1 MSSNYDATI
10 HIDIDGIA
18 IGDVPLCAAYEAHD
32 IALGYIGQA
41 KTEANI
47 ERARRDVSELAR
59 KYRMF
64 MPIYMGKPFKEE
76 NNMDIP
82 GKLRNDLKR
91 IYGAADPLDYIEDVV
106 IKESLGDTEINLT
119 LRVPRD
125 CARFAQSSPLYGAPY
140 SLEHWAREQAM
151 MCGLI
156 SPGVQKAPEKKD
168 TSRFIEPERV
178 FFNGNHTTIVWPDGE
193 KTIVGVGPDT
203 EYDEYAGFC
212 AAIVKKLFGSSKKA
226 QKFLDSIKVVQK
238 KKEKKKKGQPVEECC
253 DACAIHLPVEEA
265 E

>member
-1 MSSNYDATI
+1 MSRDYDATI
-10 HIDIDGIA
+10 HIDIDGIS

-91 IYGAADPLDYIEDVV
+91 IYGAADPLDYIED
-106 IKESLGDTEINLT
+106 ISITQGPGESEVHMT
-119 LRVPRD
+119 LRVPMS
-125 CARFAQSSPLYGAPY
+125 CERFAKSSPLYGAPY
-140 SLEHWAREQAM
+140 SLEHWARQQAM
-151 MCGLI
+151 SCGI
-156 SPGVQKAPEKKD
+156 DFGIVQKAPAKSAFVK
-168 TSRFIEPERV
+168 PKQV
-178 FFNGNHTTIVWPDGE
+178 FFNGKHTTLVWPDGE
-193 KTIVGVGPDT
+193 KTIVGLGPDAV
-203 EYDEYAGFC
+203 YDEYSGFC
-212 AAIVKKLFGSSKKA
+212 AAIVKKLFGSSREA
-226 QKFLDSIKVVQK
+226 QKFLDKVKIVQK
-238 KKEKKKKGQPVEECC
+238 KKDKKNKSAESELIPMPGTTDPNWGEK
-253 DACAIHLPVEEA
+253 H
-265 E
+265 